1 MPITD
6 FLADLGLMPLRAI
19 AFQSMLLLVA
29 IALEAI
35 VLRQHLRLGYQTSVQ
50 YAATINLLTTSLGW
64 IAFLSL
70 EALLPWALRQ
80 QIISYVL
87 FNRFDPTNP
96 WMDALPVVIV
106 VAAIIAFFTTY
117 WFKLQGLSLLVRL
130 LGRETVPKMTV
141 RVEES
146 PRYNST
152 RRPVAWSS
160 SARKQQ
166 PETSSRGASYT
177 LAVLQANALS
187 FTVIVILLLLR
198 LNA

>member
-6 FLADLGLMPLRAI
+6 LLADLGLMPLRAI

-35 VLRQHLRLGYQTSVQ
+35 VLRQQLRLGYQTSVQ

-64 IAFLSL
+64 LAFLSL
-70 EALLPWALRQ
+70 EAVLPLALRQ

-87 FNRFDPTNP
+87 FNRFYSNAWADI
-96 WMDALPVVIV
+96 LPVVIV
-106 VAAIIAFFTTY
+106 VTAILAFFITY
-117 WFKLQGLSLLVRL
+117 WFKLQGLSWLIVL
-130 LGRETVPKMTV
+130 LGRAPV
-141 RVEES
+141 VEAPPLPARPRRAS
-146 PRYNST
+146 PSRRGQSVST
-152 RRPVAWSS
+152 SR
-160 SARKQQ
+160 
-166 PETSSRGASYT
+166 TSSYT

-187 FTVIVILLLLR
+187 FTALVLLLLLR

>member
-6 FLADLGLMPLRAI
+6 FLADLGLMPLRAM

-35 VLRQHLRLGYQTSVQ
+35 VLRQHLRLGYQTSMQ
-50 YAATINLLTTSLGW
+50 YAATINLFTTSLGW

-70 EALLPWALRQ
+70 EALLPLALRQ

-87 FNRFDPTNP
+87 FNRFDPANP
-96 WMDALPVVIV
+96 WRDVLPVVIV
-106 VAAIIAFFTTY
+106 GAAIVAFFTTY
-117 WFKLQGLSLLVRL
+117 WFKLQGLSLLIRL
-130 LGRETVPKMTV
+130 LEREPSVAMAVKA
-141 RVEES
+141 ES
-146 PRYNST
+146 SSGSSPPRNSL
-152 RRPVAWSS
+152 AWSS
-160 SARKQQ
+160 SARREQVN
-166 PETSSRGASYT
+166 PPSRTSFYT

-187 FTVIVILLLLR
+187 FTAIVLLLLLR